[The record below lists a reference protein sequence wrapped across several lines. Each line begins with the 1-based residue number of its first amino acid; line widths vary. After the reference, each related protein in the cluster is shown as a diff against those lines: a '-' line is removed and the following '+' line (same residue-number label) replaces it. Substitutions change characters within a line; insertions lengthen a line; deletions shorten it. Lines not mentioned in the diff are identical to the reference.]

1 MNLSKMENTMLYRL
15 HNAFQW
21 LIWALFI
28 LFIAPAWSQRI
39 ESEVITDLQTL
50 PQEKQD
56 KLMDFVD
63 RVRQFLDGSP
73 WCNDPWNT
81 PVYLNVTLR
90 LEDMS
95 SGAEERYKGTIIIS
109 NSYDIQFSDLRW
121 RFAYQSG
128 DPILYEENNFD
139 SFTSVLA
146 FYVNMILGGEF
157 DKWGTLAGTPYY
169 EKARNIA
176 EQSKF
181 GLGRFIEGWD
191 RRLDLVNYFLSDI
204 HRPFREMVD
213 YYFYGLS
220 YIGEDNE
227 RARKHCATA
236 IKMLDRIVAKDPD
249 NEYTKGF
256 INAHYQE
263 IVEIYRRALNKE
275 PLRQMLVLDPDHER
289 IYRDII
295 ER

>member
-1 MNLSKMENTMLYRL
+1 MICKKYV
-15 HNAFQW
+15 FIIP
-21 LIWALFI
+21 LILIGFVSSSMA
-28 LFIAPAWSQRI
+28 QRI
-39 ESEVITDLQTL
+39 EAEVETDLRTL

-56 KLMDFVD
+56 KLYDFAD
-63 RVRQFLDGSP
+63 RVTHFLNSSP
-73 WCNDPWNT
+73 WCDDPWNT
-81 PVYLNVTLR
+81 PVYLTITLR

-95 SGAEERYKGTIIIS
+95 QGAEERYKGTIIVS

-128 DPILYEENNFD
+128 DQIIYEENNFD
-139 SFTSVLA
+139 SFTSVMA

-157 DKWGTLAGTPYY
+157 DKWGTLSGTPYY

-191 RRLDLVNYFLSDI
+191 RRLDLVNFFLSDR

-220 YIGEDNE
+220 YVDEDNE
-227 RARKHCATA
+227 KARKHCATA
-236 IKMLDRIVAKDPD
+236 IQMLDKIVSNDPE
-249 NEYTKGF
+249 NEYARNF

-263 IVEIYRRALNKE
+263 ILEIYRRARYKE
-275 PLRQMLVLDPDHER
+275 PLRQMLILDPDHDR
-289 IYRDII
+289 LYRDIL

>member
-1 MNLSKMENTMLYRL
+1 MVHHL
-15 HNAFQW
+15 HNKFF
-21 LIWALFI
+21 LFG
-28 LFIAPAWSQRI
+28 LLLVLGVTSGWSQRI
-39 ESEVITDLQTL
+39 ESEVVTDLQTL
-50 PQEKQD
+50 PQEKQE
-56 KLMDFVD
+56 KLVDFVD
-63 RVRQFLDGSP
+63 RVRQFLDNAP
-73 WCNDPWNT
+73 WNDDPWDT
-81 PVYLNVTLR
+81 PVFLNVTLR

-95 SGAEERYKGTIIIS
+95 AGAEERYKGTIIIS
-109 NSYDIQFSDLRW
+109 NSYDISFSDLRW

-139 SFTSVLA
+139 SFTSVMA

-157 DKWGTLAGTPYY
+157 DKWGTLAGTTYY

-191 RRLDLVNYFLSDI
+191 RREELVSYFLSDI

-220 YIGEDNE
+220 YVGEDNE
-227 RARKHCATA
+227 KARKHCATA
-236 IKMLDRIVAKDPD
+236 IDMLDKILARDPE
-249 NEYTKGF
+249 NEYAQNF
-256 INAHYQE
+256 IKAHYQE
-263 IVEIYRRALNKE
+263 VVEIYRRAVDKE
-275 PLRQMLVLDPDHER
+275 PLRKMLVLDPSNER
-289 IYRDII
+289 VYRDIL

>member
-1 MNLSKMENTMLYRL
+1 MEKVMHRLLHQITLSC
-15 HNAFQW
+15 
-21 LIWALFI
+21 IVLFI
-28 LFIAPAWSQRI
+28 FLSVTSLLGQRI
-39 ESEVITDLQTL
+39 ESEVVTDLQTL
-50 PQEKQD
+50 PQEKQE
-56 KLMDFVD
+56 KLVDFVD
-63 RVRQFLDGSP
+63 KVRQYLDTSP
-73 WCNDPWNT
+73 WNNDPWDT

-95 SGAEERYKGTIIIS
+95 SGAEERYKGSIIVS

-128 DPILYEENNFD
+128 DAIIYEENNFD

-146 FYVNMILGGEF
+146 FYVNMVLGGEF

-213 YYFYGLS
+213 YYFYGIS

-227 RARKHCATA
+227 KARRHCATA
-236 IKMLDRIVAKDPD
+236 IEMLDEILARDPE
-249 NEYTKGF
+249 NEYARNF

-263 IVEIYRRALNKE
+263 IVEIYRRAIDKE

-289 IYRDII
+289 IYRDIL

>member
-1 MNLSKMENTMLYRL
+1 MPENFMHSLL
-15 HNAFQW
+15 PKISPFI
-21 LIWALFI
+21 LVCSVWAL
-28 LFIAPAWSQRI
+28 LTTDLSAQRI
-39 ESEVITDLQTL
+39 EAQIETDLRTL
-50 PQEKQD
+50 PQEKQEKLVDFAD
-56 KLMDFVD
+56 KV
-63 RVRQFLDGSP
+63 VHFLDSAP
-73 WCNDPWNT
+73 WSDDPWNT

-95 SGAEERYKGTIIIS
+95 SGAEERYRGTIIIS

-128 DPILYEENNFD
+128 DQIIYQENNYD

-146 FYVNMILGGEF
+146 FYVYMILGGEF

-191 RRLDLVNYFLSDI
+191 RRLELVNYFLSDR

-213 YYFYGLS
+213 FCFYGLS
-220 YIGEDNE
+220 YVGEDNE
-227 RARKHCATA
+227 KARQHVATS
-236 IKMLDRIVAKDPD
+236 IDMLDKIVAADPENKYAKD
-249 NEYTKGF
+249 F

-263 IVEIYRRALNKE
+263 FVEIFRRAKNKE
-275 PLRQMLVLDPDHER
+275 PLRKMLILDPDHEQ
-289 IYRDII
+289 IYRDIL

>member
-1 MNLSKMENTMLYRL
+1 VLQARFFLLLLTLFLSAVFPLY
-15 HNAFQW
+15 A
-21 LIWALFI
+21 
-28 LFIAPAWSQRI
+28 QRI
-39 ESEVITDLQTL
+39 ESEVETDLRTL

-56 KLMDFVD
+56 KLVDFAD
-63 RVRQFLDGSP
+63 RVRQFLDSSP
-73 WCNDPWNT
+73 WCDDPWNT
-81 PVYLNVTLR
+81 PVYLTITLR

-95 SGAEERYKGTIIIS
+95 SGAEERYKGTIIVS

-128 DPILYEENNFD
+128 DQILYEENNFD

-157 DKWGTLAGTPYY
+157 DKWGTLAGTTYY

-191 RRLDLVNYFLSDI
+191 RRLDLINYFLSDI

-220 YIGEDNE
+220 YVEEDNE
-227 RARKHCATA
+227 KARKHCATA
-236 IKMLDRIVAKDPD
+236 ISMLDRIVAKEPD
-249 NEYTKGF
+249 NEYAKGF

-289 IYRDII
+289 VYRDII
-295 ER
+295 DR

>member
-1 MNLSKMENTMLYRL
+1 MHCHLPKLL
-15 HNAFQW
+15 AAFIV
-21 LIWALFI
+21 LIGCQSVLLKNVQA
-28 LFIAPAWSQRI
+28 QRI
-39 ESEVITDLQTL
+39 ESKVETDLRTL

-56 KLMDFVD
+56 KLTDFAD
-63 RVRQFLDGSP
+63 RVVHYLDSAP
-73 WCNDPWNT
+73 WSDDPWDT

-95 SGAEERYKGTIIIS
+95 SGAEARYRGTIIVS

-128 DPILYEENNFD
+128 DQITYQENNFD

-146 FYVNMILGGEF
+146 FYVNMVLGGEF
-157 DKWGTLAGTPYY
+157 DKWGTLAGSAYY

-191 RRLDLVNYFLSDI
+191 RRLDLVNYFLSDR

-213 YYFYGLS
+213 YFFYGLS
-220 YIGEDNE
+220 YVGEDNE
-227 RARKHCATA
+227 KARKHIATS
-236 IKMLDRIVAKDPD
+236 IVMLDKIVANDPENKYAQD
-249 NEYTKGF
+249 F
-256 INAHYQE
+256 IKAHYQE
-263 IVEIYRRALNKE
+263 VVEVYRRAKNKE
-275 PLRQMLVLDPDHER
+275 PLRKMLVLDPDHEQ
-289 IYRDII
+289 IYRDIL

>member
-1 MNLSKMENTMLYRL
+1 MLQARFFLLLLTLFLSAVFPLY
-15 HNAFQW
+15 A
-21 LIWALFI
+21 
-28 LFIAPAWSQRI
+28 QRI
-39 ESEVITDLQTL
+39 ESEVETDLRTL

-56 KLMDFVD
+56 KLVDFAD
-63 RVRQFLDGSP
+63 RVRQFLDSSP
-73 WCNDPWNT
+73 WCDDPWNT
-81 PVYLNVTLR
+81 PVYLTITLR

-95 SGAEERYKGTIIIS
+95 SGAEERYKGTIIVS

-128 DPILYEENNFD
+128 DQILYEENNFD

-157 DKWGTLAGTPYY
+157 DKWGTLAGTTYY

-191 RRLDLVNYFLSDI
+191 RRLDLINYFLSDI

-220 YIGEDNE
+220 YVEEDNE
-227 RARKHCATA
+227 KARKHCATA
-236 IKMLDRIVAKDPD
+236 ISMLDRIVAKEPD
-249 NEYTKGF
+249 NEYAKGF

-289 IYRDII
+289 VYRDII
-295 ER
+295 DR

>member
-1 MNLSKMENTMLYRL
+1 MTFHPLHKTFLILCAGLMLL
-15 HNAFQW
+15 ASASP
-21 LIWALFI
+21 L
-28 LFIAPAWSQRI
+28 WSQRI
-39 ESEVITDLQTL
+39 ESEVITDLETL

-63 RVRQFLDGSP
+63 RVRQFLDNAP
-73 WCNDPWNT
+73 WNDDPWDT

-95 SGAEERYKGTIIIS
+95 SGAQERYKGTLIIS

-128 DPILYEENNFD
+128 DPILYEENNLD
-139 SFTSVLA
+139 SFTSMLA

-157 DKWGTLAGTPYY
+157 DKWGTLAGTAYY

-181 GLGRFIEGWD
+181 GMGQFQEGWD
-191 RRLDLVNYFLSDI
+191 RRVDLVNYFLSDI

-220 YIGEDNE
+220 YVSEDNE
-227 RARKHCATA
+227 KARKHCATA
-236 IKMLDRIVAKDPD
+236 IEMLDQILARDPE
-249 NEYTKGF
+249 NEYAQNF
-256 INAHYQE
+256 IKAHYQE
-263 IVEIYRRALNKE
+263 IVEIYRRALDKE
-275 PLRQMLVLDPDHER
+275 PLRTMLILDPSNER
-289 IYRDII
+289 VYRDIL

>member
-1 MNLSKMENTMLYRL
+1 MWFASLSPLK
-15 HNAFQW
+15 A
-21 LIWALFI
+21 
-28 LFIAPAWSQRI
+28 QRI
-39 ESEVITDLQTL
+39 ESEVVTDLQTL
-50 PQEKQD
+50 PQEKQE
-56 KLMDFVD
+56 KLVDFVD
-63 RVRQFLDGSP
+63 RVRQFLDNAP
-73 WCNDPWNT
+73 WDDDPWNT

-157 DKWGTLAGTPYY
+157 DKWGTLAGTTYY

-191 RRLDLVNYFLSDI
+191 RREELVNYFLSDI

-213 YYFYGLS
+213 YFFYGLS
-220 YIGEDNE
+220 YVGEDNE
-227 RARKHCATA
+227 KARKHCSTA
-236 IKMLDRIVAKDPD
+236 IGMLDKILAKDPE
-249 NEYTKGF
+249 NEYARNF
-256 INAHYQE
+256 IKAHYQE
-263 IVEIYRRALNKE
+263 IVEIYRRAVNKE
-275 PLRQMLVLDPDHER
+275 PLRTMLVLDPDNER
-289 IYRDII
+289 VYRDIL

>member
-1 MNLSKMENTMLYRL
+1 MEKHIVLRTSLT
-15 HNAFQW
+15 
-21 LIWALFI
+21 IGFI
-28 LFIAPAWSQRI
+28 LLAIRGPVFAQRI
-39 ESEVITDLQTL
+39 ESTVETDLRTL

-56 KLMDFVD
+56 KLTDFAD
-63 RVRQFLDGSP
+63 RVQQFLDSSP
-73 WCNDPWNT
+73 WCDDPWNT
-81 PVYLNVTLR
+81 PVYLTITLR

-95 SGAEERYKGTIIIS
+95 SGAEERYKGTIIVS

-146 FYVNMILGGEF
+146 FYVNMILGGEL
-157 DKWGTLAGTPYY
+157 DKWGTLAGAAYY

-181 GLGRFIEGWD
+181 GMGRFIEGWD
-191 RRLDLVNYFLSDI
+191 RRLDLINYFLSDI
-204 HRPFREMVD
+204 HKPFREMVD

-220 YIGEDNE
+220 YVGEDNE
-227 RARKHCATA
+227 RARKHCTTA
-236 IKMLDRIVAKDPD
+236 ISMLDRIVAKDPE
-249 NEYTKGF
+249 NEYAKSF

-263 IVEIYRRALNKE
+263 IVEIYRRAVNKE

-295 ER
+295 DR